1 MPKLKPNM
9 LKRKLKQT
17 LPLSSEKQ
25 KRILEEKERKKEK
38 QKRISINKIEMI
50 ISTLK
55 KPKGKLVHYKD
66 ELLVGLRNEGIRSLQ
81 ESHNTNK
88 GIRYSICFDTR
99 SKKRKVLARN
109 LDHPF

>member
-38 QKRISINKIEMI
+38 QKRISINKIEMM
-50 ISTLK
+50 ISTLEK
-55 KPKGKLVHYKD
+55 
-66 ELLVGLRNEGIRSLQ
+66 E
-81 ESHNTNK
+81 T
-88 GIRYSICFDTR
+88 
-99 SKKRKVLARN
+99 KRKVHAL
-109 LDHPF
+109 